1 MQSQHIETVMK
12 YKKILMINVDAVFSG
27 KRSRE
32 KKVQTGLLQ
41 HSQGTKVSTQV
52 PHNHVFIPLVELTI
66 V

>member
-1 MQSQHIETVMK
+1 
-12 YKKILMINVDAVFSG
+12 MINVDAVFSG

-32 KKVQTGLLQ
+32 KKIQTGLLQ
-41 HSQGTKVSTQV
+41 HSQGTKVSTLV